1 MAFDK
6 AMNFLRER
14 GFADRVQTFPVS
26 SATVELAA
34 RALNTEPARIAKSM
48 TFLVGDRAIMV
59 VTAGDRKVNSGKFK
73 ARFGV
78 KAKMLTREQVH
89 GMIGH
94 DVGGVCPFGIP
105 PGVEVYLDE
114 SMKRFDCIYPA
125 CGSDNSAVRL
135 TPEELE
141 RLSGAVSWVDVCVEM
156 PLANEQKG

>member
-1 MAFDK
+1 MAFEK
-6 AMNFLRER
+6 AYDFLARR
-14 GFADRVQTFPVS
+14 GYGDRVRTFSVS

-34 RALNTEPARIAKSM
+34 NALGTEPARIAQSL
-48 TFLVGDRAIMV
+48 TFVDGEGAIMV
-59 VTAGDRKVNSGKFK
+59 VCAGDVKVNSGKFK

-156 PLANEQKG
+156 PPANEQKG